1 MAQEFLWQVSEPN
14 NPKTLCNEKLRVN
27 LGGRRPSQTQLKAH
41 TANLA
46 VTLAATRI
54 KWRSPLIKRSCATS
68 SINWDEMATI
78 ECQPA
83 ARLVR
88 SDVKDAMTTE

>member
-1 MAQEFLWQVSEPN
+1 MAD
-14 NPKTLCNEKLRVN
+14 
-27 LGGRRPSQTQLKAH
+27 
-41 TANLA
+41 LA

-54 KWRSPLIKRSCATS
+54 KWISPLIKRSCATS

-78 ECQPA
+78 EGLPA
-83 ARLVR
+83 ARSVR